1 MVAPLSLL
9 LRINCHQSTDLS
21 NTACFTNIFRPGDLV
36 LVDAAGQYSHYPSD
50 ITRTWPVSG
59 TFSPA
64 QRNLYSAVL
73 NVQRYAITLVHP
85 GITFHD
91 ISGLVLQTF
100 LRELRNL
107 GPGFS
112 VSKELLTS
120 VLFPHST
127 GHHIGLDIHD
137 VSTHMGRPLVPGNVI
152 TIEPGIYVPPGDDRW
167 PKELWGVGIRIED
180 VVAVQELGEPGPLV
194 LSTEAVKEVSQI
206 HFHFHCNIR
215 VGKR

>member
-1 MVAPLSLL
+1 M
-9 LRINCHQSTDLS
+9 
-21 NTACFTNIFRPGDLV
+21 
-36 LVDAAGQYSHYPSD
+36 
-50 ITRTWPVSG
+50 SG

-64 QRNLYSAVL
+64 QCDLYTAVL

-85 GITFHD
+85 GTTFLD
-91 ISGLVLQTF
+91 ISDHIQQAF
-100 LRELRNL
+100 LCELKNL

-112 VSKELLTS
+112 LSRKLLTS
-120 VLFPHST
+120 VLFPHSV

-137 VSTHMGRPLVPGNVI
+137 VPAHSGRPLVPGNVI

-206 HFHFHCNIR
+206 QFCLFLSYHS
-215 VGKR
+215 K